1 MVRSRVTADQSR
13 DSATRIAISI
23 LALISF
29 FAPFLAQGQCQPIAD
44 SAKLAASKM
53 PASAAQPEF
62 FDEPQFTVAG
72 VTDSTNLGGH
82 GSNVVARNK
91 EALAKDVV
99 SLGATPVSK
108 ESKTKESPQNPA
120 EMPAHIEEKQGNP
133 LQAVHEYQRAAEMNP
148 SESNFFDW
156 GAELLVHHAV
166 EPAIEVFTKGNRLFP
181 NSARMLVGLG
191 VAWYTRG
198 SNDQAAL
205 RLCQASDLNPGDP
218 NPYLFLGKIQSVE
231 TAQSEGLMERLQRF
245 ARLQPENALAN
256 YYYALSLWKQR
267 KNPDDAHT
275 AAQVES
281 LLKTSVRL
289 DPKLGL
295 AYLQLGILSS
305 ERKDFSHAISDYQK
319 AIEASPRL
327 EEAHYRLAQAYRRT
341 GDKSKAQQELQLYEQ
356 LSKKTEEDSERQRHE
371 IQQFVY
377 TLRDPASPRK

>member
-1 MVRSRVTADQSR
+1 MGPFRVTADQSR
-13 DSATRIAISI
+13 YSAGVATSI
-23 LALISF
+23 LALIALF
-29 FAPFLAQGQCQPIAD
+29 VPFRAQGQCQPIAD

-53 PASAAQPEF
+53 PSSAAQPEF

-99 SLGATPVSK
+99 SLGVAPVNK
-108 ESKTKESPQNPA
+108 ESVTKESPPSPA
-120 EMPAHIEEKQGNP
+120 KIEEKQGNP

-148 SESNFFDW
+148 RESNFFDW

-166 EPAIEVFTKGNRLFP
+166 EPAVEVFTKGHRLFP
-181 NSARMLVGLG
+181 DSARMLVGLG
-191 VAWYTRG
+191 VAWYARG
-198 SNDQAAL
+198 SYEQAAL

-231 TAQSEGLMERLQRF
+231 TAQSEGLVERLQRF

-267 KNPDDAHT
+267 KNLDDAQT
-275 AAQVES
+275 VAQVES
-281 LLKTSVRL
+281 LLQKAVRL

-295 AYLQLGILSS
+295 GYLQLGILSS
-305 ERKDFSHAISDYQK
+305 DRKDFSQAISDYQK
-319 AIEASPRL
+319 AIAASPRL
-327 EEAHYRLAQAYRRT
+327 EEAHYRLAQAYRRN
-341 GDKSKAQQELQLYEQ
+341 GEQSKAQQELQLYNQ
-356 LSKKTEEDSERQRHE
+356 LSKQTAEEVERERHE
-371 IQQFVY
+371 VQQFVY
-377 TLRDPASPRK
+377 TLRSPASAAKPQ